1 MQWRDNQQRYG
12 LLRMLLHWTV
22 ALLLPLMVILGL
34 WLTSL
39 GRFDPALRQALFW
52 HQGLGL
58 LLALLMLLR
67 ALWRLASQTPQQ
79 GRRTPMER
87 YVLRKVRL
95 LLYLLVFVACVSG
108 YLLATGGNRELFW
121 FDLLRMP
128 QLLQLG
134 MGELEQVKAMHQ
146 ASVWALCALVVLHVL
161 AALKYQL
168 LNKEPI
174 LQRMLGRR

>member
-12 LLRMLLHWTV
+12 LLSMLLHWTV

-39 GRFDPALRQALFW
+39 GRFDPALDQALFW

-58 LLALLMLLR
+58 LLAALMLLR

-79 GRRTPMER
+79 GKRTAMER

-95 LLYLLVFVACVSG
+95 LMYLLVFIAGASG
-108 YLLATGGNRELFW
+108 YLLATGGSRELIW
-121 FDLLRMP
+121 FDLVHMP
-128 QLLQLG
+128 QLMQLG
-134 MGELEQVKAMHQ
+134 LGDLGQVKSVHQ
-146 ASVWALCALVVLHVL
+146 ASVWALCALVILHVM
-161 AALKYQL
+161 AALKYQIIH
-168 LNKEPI
+168 KEPI
-174 LQRMLGRR
+174 LQRMFGRR